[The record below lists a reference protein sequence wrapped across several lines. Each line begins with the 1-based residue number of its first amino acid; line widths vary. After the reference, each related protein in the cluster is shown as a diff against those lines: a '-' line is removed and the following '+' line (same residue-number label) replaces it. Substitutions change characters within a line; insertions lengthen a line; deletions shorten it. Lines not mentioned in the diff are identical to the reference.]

1 MMSRCRIAGAL
12 GLPGILWLLLA
23 GSLTA
28 GCGNEQMAITGYG
41 PVDILEFPQGHIGR
55 PSTPEPVLIA
65 GPIALT
71 TVSDLATIVSVR
83 SRLNSGVYE
92 LVTFV
97 DGTEF
102 SRRRIGR
109 IGENMTIV
117 PLPAVGSA
125 TLAVYQSGNA
135 GPLDVEFVKADVT
148 GVVSDDAVSDAL
160 IKSSR
165 FEKET
170 GQLADPAVENMVPN
184 SSFAADDEVRGTPAD
199 WFAYVETSTNVLE
212 RRLRVWGTAPGRRP
226 YVATGPMRVEPG
238 RRYRILVRL
247 TVRDGAVALRV
258 ADYEELRVLVD
269 LGSVSAA
276 DGPVERRVDFTASD
290 ADRAARIRFEPVT
303 PGVPADF
310 EITAIQME
318 LLP

>member
-1 MMSRCRIAGAL
+1 MNARRRLANRPVRFAATIF
-12 GLPGILWLLLA
+12 GIVTVA
-23 GSLTA
+23 A
-28 GCGNEQMAITGYG
+28 MGCGDQFGHMAVGPTSIKAFPNGQITRTSTAT
-41 PVDILEFPQGHIGR
+41 PVAIATAIPIEVLERRTSMLVELRSSLRSGAID
-55 PSTPEPVLIA
+55 VVAIA
-65 GPIALT
+65 
-71 TVSDLATIVSVR
+71 
-83 SRLNSGVYE
+83 
-92 LVTFV
+92 
-97 DGTEF
+97 DGEER
-102 SRRRIGR
+102 SRRRVER
-109 IGENMTIV
+109 IGENLILIFI
-117 PLPAVGSA
+117 PSSSGA
-125 TLAVYQSGNA
+125 TLDLVQVANA
-135 GPLDVEFVKADVT
+135 GPLDVEIKRASFYELEPDFARDVAADAAA
-148 GVVSDDAVSDAL
+148 D
-160 IKSSR
+160 
-165 FEKET
+165 FEAET
-170 GQLADPAVENMVPN
+170 GQLADPLVENLVPN
-184 SSFAADDEVRGTPAD
+184 ASFATDDEVRGTPAD

-226 YVATGPMRVEPG
+226 YVATGPMRVEAG

-290 ADRAARIRFEPVT
+290 ADRAARIRFEPAT